1 MSRRSENPEG
11 RMPLLDHLRELRNR
25 LVKALLGLVV
35 GMVLGWLVKEEVW
48 TVLKEPF
55 CDVPQ
60 SNALKGDA
68 CSLVVNGIFSSFF
81 LNLKIAFMVGA
92 VVSSPVWLYQL
103 WAFIAPGMLR
113 KEKRWTV
120 LFLTLALPL
129 FLLGAFLA
137 YFTIERGL
145 ALFLG
150 FTPENVAPLI
160 TVDEYLRFLVTKLL
174 VFGLA
179 FDLPL
184 MVSILNL
191 AGALSHATIKKWRRM
206 IIFGIFVFAAAATPS
221 ADPVTMIS
229 LAVPVVALF
238 GVSDGIAYL
247 VDKRRAKRPALYEDL
262 SDDEASVI
270 EDEPFD
276 IGEPAPLEERR

>member
-1 MSRRSENPEG
+1 
-11 RMPLLDHLRELRNR
+11 MPLLDHLRELRNR
-25 LVKALLGLVV
+25 LLKALLGLVA
-35 GMVLGWLVKEEVW
+35 GMVLGWMVKEEVW
-48 TVLKEPF
+48 DVLKEPF
-55 CDVPQ
+55 CEVPQ
-60 SNALKGDA
+60 SKDLRGDA
-68 CSLVVNGIFSSFF
+68 CSMVVNGIFSSFF

-92 VVSSPVWLYQL
+92 IASSPVWLYQL
-103 WAFIAPGMLR
+103 WAFVAPGMLR

-120 LFLTLALPL
+120 LFLSLALPL
-129 FLLGAFLA
+129 FLAGSFLA

-150 FTPENVAPLI
+150 FTPDDVAALI
-160 TVDEYLRFLVTKLL
+160 TVDEYLRFLVTMLL

-179 FDLPL
+179 FELPL
-184 MVSILNL
+184 IVTILNL

-221 ADPVTMIS
+221 ADPFTMVS
-229 LAVPVVALF
+229 LALPVVVLF
-238 GVSDGIAYL
+238 TVSDGVAYL
-247 VDKRRAKRPALYEDL
+247 VDRRRASRPSLYEGL
-262 SDDEASVI
+262 SDDEASAI

>member
-1 MSRRSENPEG
+1 MTRRSENPEG

-25 LVKALLGLVV
+25 LVKALLGLVA
-35 GMVLGWLVKEEVW
+35 GMVVGWLVKEEVW
-48 TVLKEPF
+48 DVLREPF

-60 SNALKGDA
+60 SNDLKGDA

-103 WAFIAPGMLR
+103 WAFVAPGILR
-113 KEKRWTV
+113 KEKRWTM

-129 FLLGAFLA
+129 FLVGTLLA
-137 YFTIERGL
+137 YYTIERGL

-150 FTPENVAPLI
+150 FTPEDVAALI
-160 TVDEYLRFLVTKLL
+160 TVDEYLRFLITMLL

-179 FDLPL
+179 FELPL
-184 MVSILNL
+184 MVSVLNL
-191 AGALSHATIKKWRRM
+191 AGALTHATIKKWRRM
-206 IIFGIFVFAAAATPS
+206 IIFGIFVFAAVATPS
-221 ADPVTMIS
+221 ADPFTMIS
-229 LAVPVVALF
+229 LALPVVVLF

-247 VDKRRAKRPALYEDL
+247 VDRRRAARPALYEDL

-270 EDEPFD
+270 EDEQFD
-276 IGEPAPLEERR
+276 IGDPAPLEERR

>member
-25 LVKALLGLVV
+25 LVKALLGLVA

-160 TVDEYLRFLVTKLL
+160 TVDEYLRFLVTMLL

-179 FDLPL
+179 FELPL

-221 ADPVTMIS
+221 ADPITMIS